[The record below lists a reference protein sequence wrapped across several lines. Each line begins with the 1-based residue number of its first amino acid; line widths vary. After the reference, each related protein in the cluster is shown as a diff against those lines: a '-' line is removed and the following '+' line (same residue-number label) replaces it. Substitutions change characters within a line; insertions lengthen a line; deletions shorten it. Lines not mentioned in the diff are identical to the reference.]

1 MTQNQKITSQPRSL
15 DFPPGC
21 GKFVTWKTM
30 ENGAGDLLLPLSVR
44 EHPPEILN
52 PCLPAQHP
60 HKHGPRIRAL
70 DLLPF
75 PLFLLLFPLIS
86 PLPRCVCILPA
97 QQHCITHVWQ
107 QEAIGAGVGAL
118 CWGDVRSEAARDTA
132 RPFFPSRAIC
142 HVNSGLLS
150 VPGPATRGALL
161 PFTPP
166 VCTD

>member
-1 MTQNQKITSQPRSL
+1 MPSCPASTQAPAQDQG
-15 DFPPGC
+15 PGPSP
-21 GKFVTWKTM
+21 
-30 ENGAGDLLLPLSVR
+30 LPLFF
-44 EHPPEILN
+44 
-52 PCLPAQHP
+52 LPSP
-60 HKHGPRIRAL
+60 I
-70 DLLPF
+70 
-75 PLFLLLFPLIS
+75 IS

-97 QQHCITHVWQ
+97 RQHCVTYAWQ
-107 QEAIGAGVGAL
+107 REAIGEGVGAL
-118 CWGDVRSEAARDTA
+118 CRGDMRSEAARDTA